1 MLNRVNFVSYRWGVL
16 ALLSFSLFVTAPAK
30 AIEIGTEPP
39 DFELTTLTGE
49 KVRLTDFRGRAII
62 LKFAT
67 TWCSGC
73 KRQDKEFASVGAYL
87 VENDIVLI
95 EVFVDKEP
103 ESVVRE
109 YLQQR
114 KFDLPT
120 VALIDDGTVARA
132 YRLLGIPWVLLIDK
146 DFKVQRER
154 GLITASDLQ
163 GQLQSILEK

>member
-16 ALLSFSLFVTAPAK
+16 ALLLFSLFVTAPAE
-30 AIEIGTEPP
+30 AIKIGTEPP
-39 DFELTTLTGE
+39 DFELTALTGE
-49 KVRLTDFRGRAII
+49 RVRLTDYRGQAII

-73 KRQDKEFASVGAYL
+73 KRQDKEFAAVGAYL

-95 EVFVDKEP
+95 EIFVDKEP

-114 KFDLPT
+114 KLDLPT
-120 VALIDDGTVARA
+120 VALIDDGSVARA

-163 GQLQSILEK
+163 GQLQKMLGK